1 MSVKKSTK
9 KKTLKIVDSFSKS
22 NKTKTYKRSPL
33 SKDMITGSKS
43 KSKSKTPEPSKTM
56 EKVKGRRLNEEFID
70 ILGEFNQLLVKR
82 GEFMRGRA
90 YQKAQE
96 AIMNYPDNITEV
108 SQISSFKG
116 IGATITS
123 KLGEY
128 VTTGKIE
135 ALERE
140 RNNPLHIFTEIYGI
154 GPKKAKDLIENNIKS
169 LEELKARK
177 HEVLNETQ
185 LLGLEYY
192 EDILKRIPRDEIDEY
207 ESIFVKEFNAIKNEK
222 SSFEIVGSYR
232 RGAKMSGDI
241 DVIITDKGNDKSVFE
256 KFIKRLVDEKIII
269 HKLTD
274 GKTKTLVIT
283 KLPDKPARRVDFL
296 YSSPQEYPFAILYFT
311 GSKVFNTVMRQRALN
326 MGYSLNEHGFYLM
339 DGKKKGAKL
348 ETEFSSEKEIFDFL
362 HMEYKEPQERIDGH
376 SVVVDDTKIPQN
388 TIIESKVEEKV
399 KSKITTKK
407 TTPKKTSSPKE
418 IKNKTLK
425 SKKILPKKHIE
436 NFKKQGIDYLKSMI
450 EEEISGAIKYANDV
464 YYNNPDK
471 PAMSDNEYDIMKEYM
486 ESQYPSN
493 PVLKEIGAP
502 IERNKVLLPYEMW
515 SMDKIK
521 PTTDALPKWI
531 EKYNSPQEYVISA
544 KLDGVSGLYT
554 TEGDEPKLY
563 TRGNGKVG
571 QDVSHLIPYLN
582 LPSKKDIVMRGEFIM
597 SKKTFN
603 EVYGGTNSNARN
615 LVAGIVNKL
624 TKSVKDYE
632 NLDFVGYELIKP
644 EVKCS
649 YQLKH
654 LEELNVITVQNE
666 ITTELTNDYLSS
678 KLVSWR
684 KTYDYDIDG
693 IIVAHDKIHPR
704 VSGNPDHAFA
714 FKMVLSD
721 QIAEAK
727 VVDVLWSP
735 SKDGFLKPKIR
746 IEPVELGGVKIEYAT
761 AFNASFI
768 ENNKL
773 GIGALVEIIRSG
785 DVIPYIQKVVV
796 PAETLKMPDEEYIWN
811 DTHVDIML
819 KDKSSNET
827 VRLKN
832 ITGFFTDIGVDGL
845 SSGNIKKIIKAGYDS
860 VPKILEMTESDFLK
874 VEGFKEKMANKA
886 YTNIKTQIGSASLL
900 TLMKASNIFGRGLG
914 ERKIKPIMEE
924 YPDILI
930 SKLSDEDKV
939 KNVMKVKGMA
949 KKSAEA
955 FVKSIEDFNLFL
967 IQVNLTH
974 KLHDMPEV
982 KNLDVNHPL
991 YKKKIVMT
999 GFRDKTLEESIKA
1012 VGGELGSSVSKNTFV
1027 LLVKS
1032 LDETTGKIEQA
1043 KKLDVPIM
1051 TPNDFAL
1058 KYI

>member
-1 MSVKKSTK
+1 
-9 KKTLKIVDSFSKS
+9 
-22 NKTKTYKRSPL
+22 
-33 SKDMITGSKS
+33 
-43 KSKSKTPEPSKTM
+43 
-56 EKVKGRRLNEEFID
+56 
-70 ILGEFNQLLVKR
+70 
-82 GEFMRGRA
+82 
-90 YQKAQE
+90 
-96 AIMNYPDNITEV
+96 
-108 SQISSFKG
+108 
-116 IGATITS
+116 
-123 KLGEY
+123 
-128 VTTGKIE
+128 
-135 ALERE
+135 
-140 RNNPLHIFTEIYGI
+140 
-154 GPKKAKDLIENNIKS
+154 
-169 LEELKARK
+169 
-177 HEVLNETQ
+177 
-185 LLGLEYY
+185 
-192 EDILKRIPRDEIDEY
+192 
-207 ESIFVKEFNAIKNEK
+207 
-222 SSFEIVGSYR
+222 
-232 RGAKMSGDI
+232 
-241 DVIITDKGNDKSVFE
+241 
-256 KFIKRLVDEKIII
+256 
-269 HKLTD
+269 
-274 GKTKTLVIT
+274 
-283 KLPDKPARRVDFL
+283 
-296 YSSPQEYPFAILYFT
+296 
-311 GSKVFNTVMRQRALN
+311 
-326 MGYSLNEHGFYLM
+326 
-339 DGKKKGAKL
+339 
-348 ETEFSSEKEIFDFL
+348 
-362 HMEYKEPQERIDGH
+362 MEYKEPQERIDGH